1 MTKQVSFFDRF
12 RLDPLLI
19 IIIVIAIVG
28 ISATLLLGT
37 STNLTPALI
46 AVNLILVIF
55 YYVQWRNTTR
65 PILSIAL
72 RGDDFDIFNP
82 QEKTTPATVEIS
94 KGDTNLLI
102 SNISD
107 QIASALTIQFLMQYQ
122 TVHVSFTQQLSYLNP
137 GETTRLIIPLNK
149 ISEKFSDQ
157 FTTITKGDNTITI
170 PKTTLNIDLSVIVT
184 YGAIPRYSLK
194 NSYQIDWEGKDNA
207 LQPQIVSWNI
217 RDDLPIYKTK
227 KE

>member
-1 MTKQVSFFDRF
+1 M
-12 RLDPLLI
+12 
-19 IIIVIAIVG
+19 IAVVG
-28 ISATLLLGT
+28 IGATMLLGT

-46 AVNLILVIF
+46 AVNFILVLF

-72 RGDDFDIFNP
+72 RGDDFDIYNP
-82 QEKTTPATVEIS
+82 QEKTTPSTVEIS
-94 KGDTNLLI
+94 DGDTNLLI

-107 QIASALTIQFLMQYQ
+107 QIASKLTIQFLMQYQ

-137 GETTRLIIPLNK
+137 GESTRLIIPFNK
-149 ISEKFSDQ
+149 ISETYPDQ

-170 PKTTLNIDLSVIVT
+170 PKTTLNIDLSIT
-184 YGAIPRYSLK
+184 IIYGAIPRYSLK
-194 NSYQIDWEGKDNA
+194 NSYRIDWEGKNNA
-207 LQPQIVSWNI
+207 LEPKIVSWNI
-217 RDDLPIYKTK
+217 RDELPIYKTK

>member
-1 MTKQVSFFDRF
+1 
-12 RLDPLLI
+12 
-19 IIIVIAIVG
+19 VIALVG
-28 ISATLLLGT
+28 ISATLLIGT

-46 AVNLILVIF
+46 AVNLIFVIF

-72 RGDDFDIFNP
+72 RGDDFNIFDP
-82 QEKTTPATVEIS
+82 HEKTNPDTVEIS
-94 KGDTNLLI
+94 NGDTNLLI

-137 GETTRLIIPLNK
+137 GETTRLIIPFNK
-149 ISEKFSDQ
+149 ISEKYPDQ
-157 FTTITKGDNTITI
+157 FTTITKGDNTIVL
-170 PKTTLNIDLSVIVT
+170 PKTTLDIDLFITVT
-184 YGAIPRYSLK
+184 YGTIPRYSLK
-194 NSYQIDWEGKDNA
+194 NSYKIDWEGKNNT
-207 LQPQIVSWNI
+207 LEPQIVSWNI
-217 RDDLPIYKTK
+217 RDELPIYKSK